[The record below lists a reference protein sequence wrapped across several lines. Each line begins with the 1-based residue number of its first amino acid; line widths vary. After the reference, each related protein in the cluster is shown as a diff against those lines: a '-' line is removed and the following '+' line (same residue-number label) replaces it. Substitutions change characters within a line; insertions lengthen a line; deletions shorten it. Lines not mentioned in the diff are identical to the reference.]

1 MSSKA
6 RLIVFGLVIFAL
18 ALAACQPA
26 ATQAPAAA
34 TQAPAAATQA
44 PAAAAKKVAVLFPG
58 VVSDQS
64 WNQFGFEGLKQAES
78 ECGVEIAYSENVF
91 QDEQLETFRNYA
103 SGGYNIVIGHGG
115 EYADAAQTVAAQY
128 PDVEFAVTNGVA
140 AGANVSAI
148 KISYAQMGYLA
159 GYLACEMTKTNH
171 IAFLG
176 GEEIPIVEQA
186 VKEYERAAQ
195 TCGKGDVQVDSVMTG
210 NWADVNKAYEAARGL
225 IAGGADVLWHVLDTA
240 DAGLVAAAQ
249 DAGVYAIGL
258 YRDSSALGE
267 KAVIGSAI
275 GSPGALIHSLACGTT
290 LTHENLFLDVKM
302 EDGVNIHMTS
312 LTPADVQERV
322 KAVYEQVKSGEIQVE
337 P

>member
-1 MSSKA
+1 MNKKLGHLLA
-6 RLIVFGLVIFAL
+6 GLIIL
-18 ALAACQPA
+18 ALLLTACQQAQPA
-26 ATQAPAAA
+26 AQQGP
-34 TQAPAAATQA
+34 
-44 PAAAAKKVAVLFPG
+44 KKVAVLFPG
-58 VVSDQS
+58 VVSDNS
-64 WNQFGFEGLKQAES
+64 WNQFGYEGLQRAEK
-78 ECGVEIAYSENVF
+78 ECGVQIAYSEDVF

-103 SGGYNIVIGHGG
+103 SEGYNIIIGHGG
-115 EYADAAQTVAAQY
+115 EYADSATAVAEQY
-128 PDVEFAVTNGVA
+128 PNVEFAVTNGVA
-140 AGANVSAI
+140 AGNNVSAI

-159 GYLACEMTKTNH
+159 GYLACEMTQSNH

-186 VKEYERAAQ
+186 VTEYTRAAQ
-195 TCGKGDVQVDSVMTG
+195 TCGKGTVQVDSVMTG

-249 DAGVYAIGL
+249 DSGVYAIGL

-275 GSPGALIHSLACGTT
+275 GSPGSLIYGLACGKT
-290 LTHENLFLDVKM
+290 LTHQTLFLDVNM
-302 EDGVNIHMTS
+302 EDGIGIQITN
-312 LTPADVQERV
+312 LTPPDVQDRV
-322 KAVYEQVKSGEIQVE
+322 NAVYAKVQSGEIKVE